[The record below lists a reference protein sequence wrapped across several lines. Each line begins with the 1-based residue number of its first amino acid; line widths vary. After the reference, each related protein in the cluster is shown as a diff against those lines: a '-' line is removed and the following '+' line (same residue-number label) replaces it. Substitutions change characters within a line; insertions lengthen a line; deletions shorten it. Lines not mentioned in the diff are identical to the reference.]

1 MKVLRKGGKN
11 HMKKTLSLALLA
23 FAVLCLL
30 APVALFAEE
39 APAAAHSADSG
50 SSVKTM
56 AALAAGLAIGIAAFG
71 ASIGQGMGL
80 KGATE
85 GIARNP
91 GASGKITTTLII
103 GLAMIESLAIYA
115 LLVSLGILINQKMF
129 F

>member
-1 MKVLRKGGKN
+1 
-11 HMKKTLSLALLA
+11 MKKILSLALLT
-23 FAVLCLL
+23 FAVICML
-30 APVALFAEE
+30 APVAVFASEGA
-39 APAAAHSADSG
+39 APAAAQAADSG
-50 SSVKTM
+50 SGKGM
-56 AALAAGLAIGIAAFG
+56 AALAAGLAIGVAAFG
-71 ASIGQGMGL
+71 TGIGQGMGL

>member
-1 MKVLRKGGKN
+1 MKRI
-11 HMKKTLSLALLA
+11 LSLALLT
-23 FAVLCLL
+23 FAVICLL
-30 APVALFAEE
+30 APVAVFATEE
-39 APAAAHSADSG
+39 AAPAAAKAADSG
-50 SSVKTM
+50 SGKGM
-56 AALAAGLAIGIAAFG
+56 AALAAGIAIGIAALG
-71 ASIGQGMGL
+71 TGIGQGMGL

-115 LLVSLGILINQKMF
+115 LLVALGILINQKMF

>member
-1 MKVLRKGGKN
+1 MKRI
-11 HMKKTLSLALLA
+11 LSLALLT
-23 FAVLCLL
+23 FAVVCLL
-30 APVALFAEE
+30 APVAVFATEE
-39 APAAAHSADSG
+39 AAPAAAKAADS

-91 GASGKITTTLII
+91 GASGKISTTLII

-115 LLVSLGILINQKMF
+115 LLIALGILINQKMF

>member
-1 MKVLRKGGKN
+1 MKN
-11 HMKKTLSLALLA
+11 ILSLALLT
-23 FAVLCLL
+23 FAVICLL
-30 APVALFAEE
+30 APVAVFATEE
-39 APAAAHSADSG
+39 AAPVAAKAADSG

-56 AALAAGLAIGIAAFG
+56 SALAAGLAIGIAAFG
-71 ASIGQGMGL
+71 AAVGQGMGL

-115 LLVSLGILINQKMF
+115 LLVALGILINQKMF